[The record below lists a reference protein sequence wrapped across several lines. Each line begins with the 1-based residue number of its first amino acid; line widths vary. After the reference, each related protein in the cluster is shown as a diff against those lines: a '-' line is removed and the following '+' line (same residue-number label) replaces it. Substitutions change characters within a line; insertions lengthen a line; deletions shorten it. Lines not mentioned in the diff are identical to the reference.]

1 MFNLLSPYAIDS
13 FLPIAKW
20 LAIGFVGA
28 FIIAILIVGLTKK
41 DLLKKT
47 VKVLLSCLFVF
58 LLALGLACLIMEI
71 VKSYSSTYAE
81 ENWLDRNALIK
92 FVLIPI
98 SVLVLSLLASSI
110 VIFFVIKKNNEE
122 NQLLKKTLRVLGII
136 NLVFLI
142 AVGVLLA
149 IYYNQKFVDDGYYN
163 SDTASVNQVV
173 LYISAVLLILAI
185 FAVALIFNK
194 DKKSIDTRCIAMAG
208 ITLAMSFGLSY
219 IKLFELPQGGS
230 VTLFSLL
237 PIMIF
242 SCLYGTKKGVFV
254 CLIYGIL
261 QAIQDPWIIHPAQ
274 FFLDYPIAFD
284 CIGLSGIFFN
294 AKKLERLPQ
303 VAFISGGVLAGVLR
317 FVCHVLS
324 GVFAFSA
331 YADGVNPW
339 AYSLAYN
346 SFVFVDIALTLVIGV
361 IVFSSKAFVK
371 ELQKRTEA

>member
-28 FIIAILIVGLTKK
+28 FILAILIVGLIKK

-47 VKVLLSCLFVF
+47 VKVLISCLFIF
-58 LLALGLACLIMEI
+58 LLTLGLTCLIMEI
-71 VKSYSSTYAE
+71 VKSYSVSYAQ
-81 ENWLDRNALIK
+81 ENWLDRDALIK

-98 SVLVLSLLASSI
+98 SVLVLSLIASSI

-122 NQLLKKTLRVLGII
+122 NHLLKKTLRVLGII

-173 LYISAVLLILAI
+173 LYISAVLFVLGL
-185 FAVALIFNK
+185 FAVALIFNR

-219 IKLFELPQGGS
+219 VKLFELPQGGS

-242 SCLYGTKKGVFV
+242 SCIYGTKKGVFV
-254 CLIYGIL
+254 CLIYGVL

-274 FFLDYPIAFD
+274 FFLDYPIAFA

-294 AKKLERLPQ
+294 VNKLERLPQ
-303 VAFISGGVLAGVLR
+303 VAFISGGILAGVLR
-317 FVCHVLS
+317 FTCHVLS

-339 AYSLAYN
+339 AYSLGYN

-371 ELQKRTEA
+371 ELQKRTEV

>member
-1 MFNLLSPYAIDS
+1 MFNLLSPYAIDN

-20 LAIGFVGA
+20 LAIALVLA
-28 FIIAILIVGLTKK
+28 CLIAIFIVSLTKK
-41 DLLKKT
+41 QLLKRT
-47 VKVLLSCLFVF
+47 IKVLVFGLFVF
-58 LLALGLACLIMEI
+58 LLMLGLACLIMEI
-71 VKSYSSTYAE
+71 IKSYSVSYAQD
-81 ENWLDRNALIK
+81 NWLDRDALIK

-98 SVLVLSLLASSI
+98 SVLILSLMVSSI
-110 VIFFVIKKNNEE
+110 IIFLVAKKGEKKD
-122 NQLLKKTLRVLGII
+122 LLKKTLGVLGIV
-136 NLVFLI
+136 NLVLLI

-149 IYYNQKFVDDGYYN
+149 IYYNQKFASDGYYN
-163 SDTASVNQVV
+163 SETASVNQVV
-173 LYISAVLLILAI
+173 LYISAVLLILSI
-185 FAVALIFNK
+185 FATALIFNK
-194 DKKSIDTRCIAMAG
+194 NKKPIDTHCIAMAG

-242 SCLYGTKKGVFV
+242 ASLYGTKKGVFV
-254 CLIYGIL
+254 CLIYGVL

-274 FFLDYPIAFD
+274 FFLDYPIAFA
-284 CIGLSGIFFN
+284 CIGLSGIFAN
-294 AKKLERLPQ
+294 AKRLEKLPQ
-303 VAFISGGVLAGVLR
+303 VAFVSGGVLAGVLR

-331 YADGVNPW
+331 YAEGVNPW

-346 SFVFVDIALTLVIGV
+346 SFVFVDIALTLVVGV

-371 ELQKRTEA
+371 EMKKRT

>member
-71 VKSYSSTYAE
+71 VKSYSTTYAE

-98 SVLVLSLLASSI
+98 SVLVLSLIASSI

-149 IYYNQKFVDDGYYN
+149 IYYNQKFIDDGYYN

-274 FFLDYPIAFD
+274 FFLDYPIAFA

-294 AKKLERLPQ
+294 TKKLERLPQ